1 MFLAIMVVFVVIVV
15 TTLLAGVKTV
25 PQGHEY
31 VVQRLGKYH
40 STLKPGLSIIIPY
53 MDQVAYTVLT
63 KDEPLNIE
71 QQEAITRDNA
81 VILCTAITF
90 VKVVDPV
97 KAVYGISDYRYAI
110 KNMVMTNLRSIIG
123 SMTLN
128 DALSSRD
135 RIKALLK
142 EQISNEV
149 TDWGLVVKSV
159 EIQDIRPSGSMQ
171 EAMEKQAGAERLKQ
185 AVILEAEGKKEAAV
199 LEAEGRLLAARKEA
213 EAQISLAKAS
223 AEAITNIREAIGSNE
238 LPALFLLGDRY
249 IESFRKLAASSNAKT
264 MILPADILGAV
275 KGLIGRKEI

>member
-1 MFLAIMVVFVVIVV
+1 
-15 TTLLAGVKTV
+15 
-25 PQGHEY
+25 
-31 VVQRLGKYH
+31 
-40 STLKPGLSIIIPY
+40 
-53 MDQVAYTVLT
+53 
-63 KDEPLNIE
+63 
-71 QQEAITRDNA
+71 
-81 VILCTAITF
+81 
-90 VKVVDPV
+90 
-97 KAVYGISDYRYAI
+97 
-110 KNMVMTNLRSIIG
+110 MVMTNLRSIIG

-249 IESFRKLAASSNAKT
+249 IESFRKLSASTNAKT